1 MPRVRMLTF
10 TANRFVSHFHFFMVR
25 VVVWR
30 EVSAVMCLFC
40 ILRIDNRPTVT
51 QPSVF
56 GGIFLY
62 MHCIRLSRRLTINH
76 HMRAYVMYCSMRKL
90 RWFTTHRSSILCY
103 CSAGLENVHGQMVDV
118 WRVDVMFL
126 LVVLHST
133 YTHAHSIPSPVLDA
147 RVSNR
152 SVFVM
157 KHRTANN
164 KVYIVEVEDKE
175 EVPKKKQKKKLLL
188 PMCTE
193 LDNIIL

>member
-1 MPRVRMLTF
+1 M
-10 TANRFVSHFHFFMVR
+10 
-25 VVVWR
+25 
-30 EVSAVMCLFC
+30 
-40 ILRIDNRPTVT
+40 
-51 QPSVF
+51 
-56 GGIFLY
+56 
-62 MHCIRLSRRLTINH
+62 
-76 HMRAYVMYCSMRKL
+76 
-90 RWFTTHRSSILCY
+90 
-103 CSAGLENVHGQMVDV
+103 
-118 WRVDVMFL
+118 
-126 LVVLHST
+126 
-133 YTHAHSIPSPVLDA
+133 LDA